1 MFIGLYTEN
10 DTFSRSKWYLK
21 KQIRYKA
28 TEVVEYPQLM
38 KLDDECLGEFVI
50 LFPLFC
56 VCLKK
61 KQQTKIKKADPYC
74 WQELG

>member
-1 MFIGLYTEN
+1 MFTGLYTEN
-10 DTFSRSKWYLK
+10 DTFSRSKCQLN

-38 KLDDECLGEFVI
+38 KLDDEGLGEFVI
-50 LFPLFC
+50 VFSLFC
-56 VCLKK
+56 ICLKK
-61 KQQTKIKKADPYC
+61 KKQTTIKKANTYC